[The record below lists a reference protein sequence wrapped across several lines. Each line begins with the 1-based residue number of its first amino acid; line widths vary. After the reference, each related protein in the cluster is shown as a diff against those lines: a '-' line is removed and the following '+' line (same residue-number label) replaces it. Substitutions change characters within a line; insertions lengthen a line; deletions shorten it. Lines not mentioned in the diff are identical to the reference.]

1 MKDKNHIV
9 TSAVAEKAFDKSQYP
24 LMIKALNKLDMGK
37 MYFKLMKVIYDKPT
51 ANITINCF
59 LKNESFFSKT
69 LNKACLQISPLL
81 FNIDLEVLA
90 IAIRYE
96 KERKGIQI

>member
-9 TSAVAEKAFDKSQYP
+9 TSVDAEKASDKIQYP

-37 MYFKLMKVIYDKPT
+37 MYSKIMKVIYDKPT

-59 LKNESFFSKT
+59 KK
-69 LNKACLQISPLL
+69 
-81 FNIDLEVLA
+81 
-90 IAIRYE
+90 
-96 KERKGIQI
+96 

>member
-1 MKDKNHIV
+1 MTNQQLTSQSIV
-9 TSAVAEKAFDKSQYP
+9 
-24 LMIKALNKLDMGK
+24 
-37 MYFKLMKVIYDKPT
+37 
-51 ANITINCF
+51 

-69 LNKACLQISPLL
+69 LNKTRLQISPFL
-81 FNIDLEVLA
+81 FNIELEVLA

>member
-1 MKDKNHIV
+1 MTNQQLTSQSIV
-9 TSAVAEKAFDKSQYP
+9 
-24 LMIKALNKLDMGK
+24 
-37 MYFKLMKVIYDKPT
+37 
-51 ANITINCF
+51 

-69 LNKACLQISPLL
+69 LNKTRLQISPLL
-81 FNIDLEVLA
+81 FNIVLEVLA

>member
-1 MKDKNHIV
+1 MTNQQLISQSIV
-9 TSAVAEKAFDKSQYP
+9 
-24 LMIKALNKLDMGK
+24 
-37 MYFKLMKVIYDKPT
+37 
-51 ANITINCF
+51 

-69 LNKACLQISPLL
+69 LNKTSLQISPLL
-81 FNIDLEVLA
+81 FNIVLEVLA

>member
-9 TSAVAEKAFDKSQYP
+9 TSVDAEKASDKIQYP

-69 LNKACLQISPLL
+69 LNKTSLQISPLL
-81 FNIDLEVLA
+81 FNIILEVLV

-96 KERKGIQI
+96 KERKAIQI

>member
-1 MKDKNHIV
+1 MTNQQLTSQSIV
-9 TSAVAEKAFDKSQYP
+9 
-24 LMIKALNKLDMGK
+24 
-37 MYFKLMKVIYDKPT
+37 
-51 ANITINCF
+51 

-69 LNKACLQISPLL
+69 LNKTSLQISPLL
-81 FNIDLEVLA
+81 FNIVLEVLA

>member
-1 MKDKNHIV
+1 
-9 TSAVAEKAFDKSQYP
+9 
-24 LMIKALNKLDMGK
+24 MIKALNKLDMGK

-51 ANITINCF
+51 ANITVNCF